1 MQCNTSEYHEDLSG
15 LNCCQVHNVF
25 AVKHQVILQRFKS
38 FGDLQV
44 YRFSSVLYSILE
56 LKKKTVL
63 LVFLRCM
70 QSAPILT
77 TFKPHLHCC
86 GTDRE
91 IICSQVPT
99 SLLSLIVEHHKFI
112 CL

>member
-56 LKKKTVL
+56 LKKKNSSISVFKMHAKCSDTNYIQATLTL
-63 LVFLRCM
+63 LWNRQGNYL
-70 QSAPILT
+70 
-77 TFKPHLHCC
+77 
-86 GTDRE
+86 
-91 IICSQVPT
+91 
-99 SLLSLIVEHHKFI
+99 
-112 CL
+112 